1 MPNWVGDAV
10 MASPLFIDLKSKYP
24 DLKITLMCQGAIGQ
38 LFSQEPFADH
48 ILSFKKPSGFIH
60 KLHQS
65 DLIRE
70 LRKGEYD
77 TGILTTNSFSSAWW
91 FWRGLVKRRIG
102 FEGRGRS
109 LLLTDAIPFP
119 KVRNDQHLVKTYKEL
134 LKPFD
139 IQVSNTLPRLI
150 VSEEE
155 KKGALNL
162 LSQEGYKSG
171 KLIGI
176 NPGAAYGSA
185 KCWLPDR
192 FRELAKSLIDAG
204 CHVIFFGDS
213 TQRKMVDEIT
223 ENLGPNLINLAGKT
237 TLRELMAY
245 ISLLNVMVAND
256 SGPMHMAYALKI
268 PVVALFGPTSEK
280 ISGPLGISETVHK
293 HVECSPCFKRTC
305 PIDHRCMTRIET
317 KEVFDAVMRLCS

>member
-1 MPNWVGDAV
+1 

-38 LFSQEPFADH
+38 LFSQEPIADH

-119 KVRNDQHLVKTYKEL
+119 KTRNDQHLVKTYKEL

-150 VSEEE
+150 VTEEE

-162 LSQEGYKSG
+162 LCQEGYKNG

-192 FRELAKSLIDAG
+192 FRELAKSLIHAG

-280 ISGPLGISETVHK
+280 ISGPLGMSETVHK

>member
-38 LFSQEPFADH
+38 LFSQEPIADH

-119 KVRNDQHLVKTYKEL
+119 KTRNDQHLVKTYKEL

-150 VSEEE
+150 VTEEE

-162 LSQEGYKSG
+162 LCQEGYKNG

-192 FRELAKSLIDAG
+192 FRELAKSLIHAG

-280 ISGPLGISETVHK
+280 ISGPLGMSETVHK